1 MTIRKTG
8 IGWLTALMLISGC
21 QSQVASDDP
30 FIHQQEA
37 VSEVIIPASLLDFA
51 NTDIEENAE
60 SARDYCTEVR
70 QQDGNLILV
79 VTEAQRKAL
88 IEMNQEEIDDVIHDA
103 AQANPLYSITI
114 NEDSDQIIFAYDE
127 QIDGLLQAR
136 MLLSV
141 TTLSVFNDMLQG
153 GSTDWHREVVVRNCH
168 TGKTVA
174 SGTLPEQ
181 TIAFDMSAWQA
192 SYE

>member
-30 FIHQQEA
+30 SIHQQEA

-88 IEMNQEEIDDVIHDA
+88 IEMNQEK
-103 AQANPLYSITI
+103 L
-114 NEDSDQIIFAYDE
+114 
-127 QIDGLLQAR
+127 
-136 MLLSV
+136 M
-141 TTLSVFNDMLQG
+141 M
-153 GSTDWHREVVVRNCH
+153 
-168 TGKTVA
+168 
-174 SGTLPEQ
+174 
-181 TIAFDMSAWQA
+181 
-192 SYE
+192 

>member
-1 MTIRKTG
+1 
-8 IGWLTALMLISGC
+8 
-21 QSQVASDDP
+21 
-30 FIHQQEA
+30 
-37 VSEVIIPASLLDFA
+37 
-51 NTDIEENAE
+51 
-60 SARDYCTEVR
+60 
-70 QQDGNLILV
+70 
-79 VTEAQRKAL
+79 
-88 IEMNQEEIDDVIHDA
+88 MNQEKIDDVIHDA

-153 GSTDWHREVVVRNCH
+153 GCTDWHREVVVRNCH